1 MEMIYKRTAHYHET
15 DQMAIVH
22 HSNYIK
28 WLEEARVYLMN
39 KAGVPYSLM
48 EAEGVLSPVLGV
60 SIEYKRPVLFEET
73 VYIHVEILEYTGV
86 RFNVSYRVTN
96 EDESVLHA
104 TGSSKHCF
112 VSKTL
117 RPVSLKKKYVKMHQL
132 FEQVIG

>member
-15 DQMAIVH
+15 DQMGIVH
-22 HSNYIK
+22 HSNYVK

-60 SIEYKRPVLFEET
+60 SVEYKRPVLFEET
-73 VYIHVEILEYTGV
+73 IYIHVEIVEYSGV
-86 RFNVSYRVTN
+86 RFNVSYRITN

-104 TGSSKHCF
+104 TASSKHCF
-112 VSKTL
+112 VNKAL
-117 RPVSLKKKYVKMHQL
+117 RPVSLKKKYEKMHRL
-132 FEQVIG
+132 FEDVIG